1 MSKEGSQYICLSLI
15 LFDSVFR
22 TGKNCYPKVF
32 LEEYKY
38 VVKYVVKE
46 KKTSKYII
54 EDIEISPDES
64 DKEDSEK
71 NLKKK
76 TALSKC
82 SLMSCQ
88 LLVLKGAYLKNYS

>member
-1 MSKEGSQYICLSLI
+1 MSKEGSQYICLSVI
-15 LFDSVFR
+15 LFDSVLR

-32 LEEYKY
+32 LEEY
-38 VVKYVVKE
+38 KYVVKE

-76 TALSKC
+76 TALNRC

-88 LLVLKGAYLKNYS
+88 LFVLKGAYLKNSS

>member
-1 MSKEGSQYICLSLI
+1 MSKEGSQYICLSVI

-22 TGKNCYPKVF
+22 AGKNCYPKVF
-32 LEEYKY
+32 LEEY
-38 VVKYVVKE
+38 KYVVKE

-76 TALSKC
+76 TALNRC

-88 LLVLKGAYLKNYS
+88 LFVLKGAYLKNSS

>member
-1 MSKEGSQYICLSLI
+1 MSKEGSQYICLSVI
-15 LFDSVFR
+15 LFDSVLR

-38 VVKYVVKE
+38 VVKE

-54 EDIEISPDES
+54 EDIGISPDVS

-76 TALSKC
+76 TALNEC

-88 LLVLKGAYLKNYS
+88 LLVLKGAYLKNSS

>member
-1 MSKEGSQYICLSLI
+1 MSKEGSQYICLSVI
-15 LFDSVFR
+15 LFVSVFR

-32 LEEYKY
+32 LEEY
-38 VVKYVVKE
+38 KYVVKE

-76 TALSKC
+76 TALNKC

-88 LLVLKGAYLKNYS
+88 LLVLKGAYLKNSS

>member
-1 MSKEGSQYICLSLI
+1 MSKEGSQYICLSVI

-22 TGKNCYPKVF
+22 TDKNCYPKVF

-38 VVKYVVKE
+38 VVKE

-54 EDIEISPDES
+54 EDIGISPDVS

-76 TALSKC
+76 TALNEC

-88 LLVLKGAYLKNYS
+88 LLVLKGAYLKNSS